1 MVGFNVFILIRIK
14 KKTEFHFINFS
25 FKSLVVKVLS
35 VLMHSNKI
43 PK

>member
-1 MVGFNVFILIRIK
+1 MVGFNVFILIRI